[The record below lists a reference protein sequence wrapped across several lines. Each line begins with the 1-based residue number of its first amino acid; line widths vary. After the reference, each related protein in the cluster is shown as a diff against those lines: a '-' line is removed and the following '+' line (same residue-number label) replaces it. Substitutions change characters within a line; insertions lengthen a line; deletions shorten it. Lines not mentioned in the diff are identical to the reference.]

1 MMDSSTSEYLS
12 WLFRDNGMVE
22 LRHHHG
28 QQWESF
34 WFDDPDALMAE
45 ARARQNVGNLYTS
58 LNRPLSGVTGPLSN
72 DGVQR
77 YTRILFDFDPVR
89 QKNVPATAEEAAE
102 AEARA
107 RDCAQLLTVL
117 GWPPPALGLS
127 GNGWHLQYRTAL
139 PDTDEV
145 HSALGAIYAEFH
157 RRFSDDLVHFDRS
170 VRNPGRICTLYG
182 TVKRKGPSTPERPHR
197 RSWIAI
203 PKDWR
208 QVIPQQIL
216 SLGQRWKPE
225 TPVRAP
231 ESPTGGF
238 SRGGK
243 GDYSTLD
250 VVAWFLSHR
259 AYLREIGG
267 GKHAVV
273 CPWSDEHSVASP
285 AKGGDAI
292 VFEPDGGWA
301 GFHCKH
307 AHCEGRDIRAV
318 MALWGDADAFC
329 THQYGQEAA

>member
-1 MMDSSTSEYLS
+1 MMASSTSEYLS

-127 GNGWHLQYRTAL
+127 GNG
-139 PDTDEV
+139 
-145 HSALGAIYAEFH
+145 
-157 RRFSDDLVHFDRS
+157 
-170 VRNPGRICTLYG
+170 
-182 TVKRKGPSTPERPHR
+182 
-197 RSWIAI
+197 
-203 PKDWR
+203 
-208 QVIPQQIL
+208 
-216 SLGQRWKPE
+216 
-225 TPVRAP
+225 
-231 ESPTGGF
+231 
-238 SRGGK
+238 
-243 GDYSTLD
+243 
-250 VVAWFLSHR
+250 
-259 AYLREIGG
+259 
-267 GKHAVV
+267 
-273 CPWSDEHSVASP
+273 
-285 AKGGDAI
+285 
-292 VFEPDGGWA
+292 
-301 GFHCKH
+301 
-307 AHCEGRDIRAV
+307 
-318 MALWGDADAFC
+318 
-329 THQYGQEAA
+329 